1 MKIRKVVIPAAGLG
15 TRLLPLTKVVPK
27 EMLPVG
33 RKPLIQYA
41 LEEAASS
48 GLETAIL
55 VLPKD
60 DHRVAD
66 YFRADL
72 TLAELLRKQG
82 RADNISYLDALST
95 LIDVRTVIQE
105 TPRGLAHAIGCA
117 RDAIGDE
124 PFAVILPDALIDP
137 AYACIRQLMACYQQH
152 PGCIVA
158 TRQVEPHEIGRFG
171 ILDVTPLPD
180 RNFAGRLF
188 RVNSLVERPD
198 PAHAPSR
205 YGIFGRYIL
214 EPLIFD
220 CIAQTSP
227 GLSGELQITDSLLLF
242 SRHRPVYAYCFEG
255 SHYDAGDQFG
265 LWQAAI
271 DYSLRDPELGERLRE
286 YLADVI
292 LKAVP
297 SAS

>member
-15 TRLLPLTKVVPK
+15 TRLLPITKVVPK
-27 EMLPVG
+27 ELLPVG

-41 LEEAASS
+41 VEEAAAS

-66 YFRADL
+66 YFRGDSML
-72 TLAELLRKQG
+72 EESLRKQG
-82 RADNISYLDALST
+82 RTESISHLKALST
-95 LIDVRTVIQE
+95 MIEVRAVVQE
-105 TPRGLAHAIGCA
+105 TLRGLAHAIGCT
-117 RDAIGDE
+117 RDVVGDE

-137 AYACIRQLMACYQQH
+137 AYACTRQLIECYQEH
-152 PGCIVA
+152 SGCIVA
-158 TRQVEPHEIGRFG
+158 TRQVEPSEVGRFG
-171 ILDVTPLPD
+171 ILDVIQLTD
-180 RNFAGRLF
+180 ARFSGRLF

-198 PAHAPSR
+198 PALAPSR

-214 EPLIFD
+214 EPAIFN
-220 CIAQTSP
+220 CIDQTSP

-242 SRHRPVYAYCFEG
+242 SRRGPVYAYCFEG

-265 LWQAAI
+265 LWQATI

-286 YLADVI
+286 YLTDII

-297 SAS
+297 SA

>member
-1 MKIRKVVIPAAGLG
+1 LKIRKVVIPAAGLG

-41 LEEAASS
+41 VEEAAAS
-48 GLETAIL
+48 GIETAIL

-72 TLAELLRKQG
+72 TLEDLLRKQG
-82 RADNISYLDALST
+82 RTDSISHLDDLSAL
-95 LIDVRTVIQE
+95 IEVRTVIQE

-117 RDAIGDE
+117 QDAVGNE

-137 AYACIRQLMACYQQH
+137 EYACIRQLMDCYQQH

-158 TRQVEPHEIGRFG
+158 TRQVEPDEVGRFG

-180 RNFAGRLF
+180 HSFAGRLL

-198 PAHAPSR
+198 AARAPSR
-205 YGIFGRYIL
+205 YGIFGRYVL
-214 EPLIFD
+214 EPPIFD
-220 CIAQTSP
+220 CIDHTPP

-242 SRHRPVYAYCFEG
+242 SQRGPVYAYCFEG
-255 SHYDAGDQFG
+255 SHFDAGDQFG

-286 YLADVI
+286 YLADI
-292 LKAVP
+292 MLKALP